1 MNRKGFR
8 DPRFDDIAAYALDAL
23 TPEERR
29 QVDDLLVRSDD
40 ARRELASMQEAAAA
54 IVLGVPQAE
63 PPASLKARLLAAA
76 GQKTPDR
83 LRVAESRNGAAA
95 TVSSPGHVS
104 AVAKP
109 RARPGWVTSA
119 AAAGS
124 IVAIAAAVM
133 LAVLFGT
140 RTQRLQTDLDQVNS
154 QLAQGRAEMVSV
166 QATMTSLQ
174 LDLAS
179 ASERTGAQGQQVS
192 DLAEVNK
199 ALKGEIRDQRWVTYV
214 TMNRDWD
221 APSWFRGSAE
231 MPAAQGQIIV
241 RPQGDRGVR
250 VGDGLPALPAGSVYK
265 LWLFDASSKVAVAD
279 FDVNEVGYALVEFRM
294 PASLGNFTNAAI
306 TRVVLAE
313 RQSPGIE
320 VLSAPAVR

>member
-23 TPEERR
+23 APEERR
-29 QVDDLLVRSDD
+29 QVDDLLARSDD

-54 IVLGVPQAE
+54 IAVAVPQAE
-63 PPASLKARLLAAA
+63 PPISLKARLLISS
-76 GQKTPDR
+76 GQKIPGA
-83 LRVAESRNGAAA
+83 LRVSESLNGAAA
-95 TVSSPGHVS
+95 PDPGP
-104 AVAKP
+104 ARLPAAAKP
-109 RARPGWVTSA
+109 RARPGWVTPV

-124 IVAIAAAVM
+124 IAAIAAAVV

-140 RTQRLQTDLDQVNS
+140 RTQRLQNNLDSVTS

-174 LDLAS
+174 VELAS
-179 ASERTGAQGQQVS
+179 DRERTGAQEQQVS
-192 DLAEVNK
+192 QLAEVNN
-199 ALKGEIRDQRWVTYV
+199 ALKSEIRDHRWVTYV
-214 TMNRDWD
+214 TMNRNWD
-221 APSWFRGSAE
+221 APSWFRGSTE
-231 MPAAQGQIIV
+231 TPGAQGQIIV
-241 RPQGDRGVR
+241 SPQGDRGFLVI
-250 VGDGLPALPAGSVYK
+250 DGLPALPSGSVYK
-265 LWLFDASSKVAVAD
+265 LWLFDASAKAAVAD

-294 PASLGNFTNAAI
+294 PALLGNFTNAAI
-306 TRVVLAE
+306 TRDVLTE